1 MTPRLDEL
9 DHYALL
15 GVAPD
20 AQADAI
26 KAGFRNF
33 ARHFHPDRFA
43 GDPERVAAATRVYRR
58 ATEAYRVLSNAD
70 RRRFY
75 DEELRRA
82 ASGSTSDPPRPSFRP
97 SGRPSSPD
105 SVGPRARPFVARA
118 EQALRAGDPKQARLN
133 FQIALQHEPDSEA
146 LRRKLAEVDALLKLR

>member
-1 MTPRLDEL
+1 MAPRLDEL

-15 GVAPD
+15 GVASD

-43 GDPERVAAATRVYRR
+43 GDPKRVAAATRVYQR
-58 ATEAYRVLSNAD
+58 ATEAYRILSNPGQ
-70 RRRFY
+70 RRAY
-75 DEELRRA
+75 DEGLQRA
-82 ASGSTSDPPRPSFRP
+82 EGGPTSDAPRR
-97 SGRPSSPD
+97 SGRPSAPD
-105 SVGPRARPFVARA
+105 SVGPRARPFAARG

-133 FQIALQHEPDSEA
+133 FQIALQHEPDSES
-146 LRRKLAEVDALLKLR
+146 LRRKLAEVDALLKVR